1 MPFSRGRDIEQTLDP
16 QPANLSLI
24 FHPLGADR
32 RGKRFSP
39 RAVVQ
44 ADTRR
49 PRRGRNFSA
58 FLITRASLNSSSR
71 PRSTFTPG
79 RLEFPYRSTRTN
91 SRLSRP
97 ILSNLLFER
106 DLIIIRPYV
115 YKYWNRNN
123 NTVYLCFVS
132 TNYLDYETITIYDKL
147 WLHPVIILYIY
158 IYISVYKCKCKSF
171 INKWFDRSWLF
182 ASGYYIIL
190 YISVYTCKCKSFI
203 IYHVSS

>member
-1 MPFSRGRDIEQTLDP
+1 MIKSWQLLYRDIQPEQVRIRFYRFKKKERKSPIQLIHRASKRTFPCLWPRSRKRNFPADSINSLIAFPPNKSQPGHPEDLSRELSLSLPAATMPFSRGRDIEQTLDP

-97 ILSNLLFER
+97 ILFQSTIRER
-106 DLIIIRPYV
+106 LD
-115 YKYWNRNN
+115 NS
-123 NTVYLCFVS
+123 TVC
-132 TNYLDYETITIYDKL
+132 I
-147 WLHPVIILYIY
+147 
-158 IYISVYKCKCKSF
+158 
-171 INKWFDRSWLF
+171 
-182 ASGYYIIL
+182 
-190 YISVYTCKCKSFI
+190 
-203 IYHVSS
+203 